1 MRRRLL
7 DITPNTQ
14 TLLEMTEQELA
25 LVLLEDMQ
33 ARELSQ
39 IGKANR
45 TSLGSQFETLLIQQ
59 SPQRNPQEI
68 IDRLNKVGRSAY
80 AALEQCGLAEADDD
94 LNGQNGYLVLTSK
107 GQEETH
113 ASDLERV
120 RVRGFLREEMLHQS
134 LRGKVFLD
142 FTSNE
147 FDSAILEAF
156 KTVEISVRDAAHLTA
171 ADYGRALTI
180 KAFAVG
186 GPLSKPSDK
195 KGDCEALSGL
205 FAGALSRFRNPGAYS
220 KRTFEDVL
228 EAMEELMFASRLL
241 RIVDERRRKA

>member
-68 IDRLNKVGRSAY
+68 R
-80 AALEQCGLAEADDD
+80 
-94 LNGQNGYLVLTSK
+94 
-107 GQEETH
+107 
-113 ASDLERV
+113 
-120 RVRGFLREEMLHQS
+120 
-134 LRGKVFLD
+134 
-142 FTSNE
+142 
-147 FDSAILEAF
+147 
-156 KTVEISVRDAAHLTA
+156 
-171 ADYGRALTI
+171 
-180 KAFAVG
+180 
-186 GPLSKPSDK
+186 
-195 KGDCEALSGL
+195 
-205 FAGALSRFRNPGAYS
+205 
-220 KRTFEDVL
+220 
-228 EAMEELMFASRLL
+228 
-241 RIVDERRRKA
+241 

>member
-1 MRRRLL
+1 
-7 DITPNTQ
+7 
-14 TLLEMTEQELA
+14 MTEQELA
-25 LVLLEDMQ
+25 FVLLEDMQ
-33 ARELSQ
+33 ARKLSP
-39 IGKANR
+39 IGGKANR
-45 TSLGSQFETLLIQQ
+45 NSLGSQFEALLIQQ
-59 SPQRNPQEI
+59 STQQNPQEI
-68 IDRLNKVGRSAY
+68 IARLNEVGRSAY
-80 AALEQCGLAEADDD
+80 AALEQLGLAEADDD

-120 RVRGFLREEMLHQS
+120 RVRGFLRKEMLHQS

-142 FTSNE
+142 FANNE

-156 KTVEISVRDAAHLTA
+156 KTVEISVRDAAHLTPS
-171 ADYGRALTI
+171 DYGRALMI

-195 KGDCEALSGL
+195 KGDCEALTGL
-205 FAGALSRFRNPGAYS
+205 FAGALSRFRNPGAHS